1 MVDVDVFDRHRVHRN
16 GLPRADL
23 DQLRRFVEP
32 EFAQFVFNDPESEP
46 CSVYRNIDLSE
57 QVGDRA
63 DVILVSV
70 GQKNRAETVGVFDDI
85 LHIGNYVI
93 DAGQILVGK
102 SDTAVDCYY
111 VLSAFYESQVFTY
124 FVKPS
129 ERDNSYFVNSFQM
142 KNSSL

>member
-1 MVDVDVFDRHRVHRN
+1 M
-16 GLPRADL
+16 
-23 DQLRRFVEP
+23 
-32 EFAQFVFNDPESEP
+32 
-46 CSVYRNIDLSE
+46 
-57 QVGDRA
+57 
-63 DVILVSV
+63 ILVSV

-85 LHIGNYVI
+85 LHIGNNVI